1 MRGGW
6 RVPFDC
12 DVAIAGAGPAGS
24 SAAIWCARHGLHT
37 ILLEA
42 QPFPRDRPGESLHPG
57 VEPLFEQLG
66 VAAAVRAAGFHRYRG
81 HWVSWA
87 APPRFDEFGSGAE
100 GPWLGFQAWRAD
112 LDAILLREA
121 VSAGA
126 TLLQP
131 CRVSAPILENRRIAG
146 VRYQSG
152 EVHARFT
159 IDATGGH
166 WLQRRAGIAVRRV
179 SRRLVASY
187 GYRAGTSPEI
197 GADPVLAGS
206 PAGWTWTAR
215 LRPALYAWT
224 RLDFARPDRRPPAV
238 LDRLEAAGPVRCA
251 DVTWRIAEGCA
262 GEGYFAVGDAASVT
276 DPAASHGV
284 LKALMSGILAADLI
298 ARTSRGTLTES
309 AAAAAYRDWV
319 RQWFERDTRRLAE
332 LYQALGQSALRV
344 R

>member
-1 MRGGW
+1 MRGGG

-24 SAAIWCARHGLHT
+24 SAAIWCARH
-37 ILLEA
+37 
-42 QPFPRDRPGESLHPG
+42 RPGESLHPG

-179 SRRLVASY
+179 SRLPR
-187 GYRAGTSPEI
+187 RN
-197 GADPVLAGS
+197 LAGNRRGS
-206 PAGWTWTAR
+206 GAGRKPRGLDLDGPVTAGA
-215 LRPALYAWT
+215 LCVDPPGFRPARPETSRRSGPPGGGGTGAVRGRHLAHSGGMRRR
-224 RLDFARPDRRPPAV
+224 RLFCRGRRGF
-238 LDRLEAAGPVRCA
+238 RNGPRRFPRCA
-251 DVTWRIAEGCA
+251 EGA
-262 GEGYFAVGDAASVT
+262 HVRHSGGGPHRAYLARHVDGIGRRRGLSRLGAAMV
-276 DPAASHGV
+276 
-284 LKALMSGILAADLI
+284 
-298 ARTSRGTLTES
+298 
-309 AAAAAYRDWV
+309 
-319 RQWFERDTRRLAE
+319 
-332 LYQALGQSALRV
+332 
-344 R
+344 